1 MLGISSMFDAL
12 FLMVYCKIK
21 SNLPKKFLM
30 SRVLFTFIASI
41 WWYCDSELKKTP
53 QKICV
58 KIEIYLRYVFVIVF

>member
-1 MLGISSMFDAL
+1 MLDISSMFDAL
-12 FLMVYCKIK
+12 FRMVYCKIK
-21 SNLPKKFLM
+21 SNLSKKFLM

-41 WWYCDSELKKTP
+41 WWYCDSELKKKT

>member
-1 MLGISSMFDAL
+1 MLDISSMFDAL

-21 SNLPKKFLM
+21 SNLSKKFLM

-41 WWYCDSELKKTP
+41 WWYCDWNEKNP
-53 QKICV
+53 QKICA